1 MSNDIDDDDFI
12 KNQLISKSLVKNSA
26 RVTVSAN
33 RLAKIKDLNQKL
45 ESLSTDPNIEE
56 LNVINKRI
64 FDNKQHISE
73 IKSLLPSDKQV
84 QQLQELLQE
93 KQAKKEKLDKVI
105 TEIDKLSEECD
116 KYDQAK
122 AFLSILIEKTITSIY
137 PTFKKDDNI
146 HEKLIHSVEED
157 SNFQYGSDLLNRI
170 KNAKTPK

>member
-1 MSNDIDDDDFI
+1 MSKDIDDDDFI
-12 KNQLISKSLVKNSA
+12 KNQLISKPLVKNSA

-64 FDNKQHISE
+64 SDNKQHISE

-84 QQLQELLQE
+84 KQLKELLQE
-93 KQAKKEKLDKVI
+93 NQAKKEKLDKVT

-157 SNFQYGSDLLNRI
+157 SNFQYGSDLLNLI